1 MILVDTS
8 FFFPLFNQSDP
19 DHGKV
24 REALQD
30 FRGQRPRDLLL
41 TTNHIV
47 FETVTL
53 ARSRIDH
60 AVAVRV
66 SQALL
71 SETLATIHW
80 ATEGEQRDALNYLAR
95 YQDKKYSAVDC
106 LSFLL
111 MEKLGITEALTL
123 DSDFS
128 HRFTVRAGLL

>member
-24 REALQD
+24 RAALQD

-53 ARSRIDH
+53 ARSRVDH
-60 AVAVRV
+60 AAAVRV

-71 SETLATIHW
+71 EETIARVHW
-80 ATEGEQRDALNYLAR
+80 ATEDEQRAALEYLAR

-106 LSFLL
+106 LSFVL
-111 MEKLGITEALTL
+111 MERLGISEALTL

-128 HRFTVRAGLL
+128 HRFTVRPGLL

>member
-8 FFFPLFNQSDP
+8 FFFPLFNHSDP
-19 DHGKV
+19 DHARV
-24 REALQD
+24 RAALNE
-30 FRGQRPRDLLL
+30 FRGQRPRDVFL

-53 ARSRIDH
+53 ARSRVDH
-60 AVAVRV
+60 AAAVRV

-71 SETLATIHW
+71 DETIARIHW
-80 ATEGEQRDALNYLAR
+80 ATEAEHRAALEYLAH

-106 LSFLL
+106 LSFVL

-128 HRFTVRAGLL
+128 HRFTVRPGLL